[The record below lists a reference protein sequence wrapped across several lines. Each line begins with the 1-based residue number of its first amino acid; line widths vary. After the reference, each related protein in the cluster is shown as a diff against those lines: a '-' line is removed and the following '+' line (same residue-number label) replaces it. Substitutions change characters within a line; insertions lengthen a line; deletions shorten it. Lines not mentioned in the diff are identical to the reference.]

1 MPAVGPS
8 LLSASLRDAASLKA
22 VLDLV
27 DKEYSQDAGE
37 RWCTPPAALSCGM
50 LLCSHT
56 QGDACSAAVRSP
68 TSAVLNAVSM
78 QFNKDGVQIHVIDDA
93 QVSSSSTN

>member
-1 MPAVGPS
+1 MPAVGRL

-37 RWCTPPAALSCGM
+37 R
-50 LLCSHT
+50 
-56 QGDACSAAVRSP
+56 
-68 TSAVLNAVSM
+68 
-78 QFNKDGVQIHVIDDA
+78 
-93 QVSSSSTN
+93 